1 MMMTDSIWSLQ
12 EIIIY
17 DASREKVFHGQH
29 FHLKQVLNQNL
40 GSEKLSAPPKR
51 ALCRQRKKNKTHGR
65 TLGREK
71 RGPRVNGRF
80 AYDSFRQR
88 PVR

>member
-40 GSEKLSAPPKR
+40 GSEKLSAPPER
-51 ALCRQRKKNKTHGR
+51 PLCRQRKKKQNAWE

-88 PVR
+88 AVR